1 MTVEMLNTLSFAS
14 FIASGVMFLTAV
26 ALFFLLDIPKVV
38 GEVSGKTAK
47 KSIQQIQK
55 HNEQFSLVGGNL
67 PQLYER

>member
-38 GEVSGKTAK
+38 GEVSGKTSK
-47 KSIQQIQK
+47 KSIQQIQ
-55 HNEQFSLVGGNL
+55 
-67 PQLYER
+67 